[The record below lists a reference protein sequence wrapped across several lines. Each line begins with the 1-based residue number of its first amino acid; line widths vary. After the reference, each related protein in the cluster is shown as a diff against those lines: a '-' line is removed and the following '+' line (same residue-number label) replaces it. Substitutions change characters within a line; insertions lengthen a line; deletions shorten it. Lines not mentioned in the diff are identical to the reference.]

1 MSRSSVLALGLASRL
16 KLVVQASGD
25 MSGRSRGEDHMTSGE
40 NHPNILRELYE
51 RMTAEKRRRGPV
63 QRAKNDLRRQPEV
76 AREPATTSGDT
87 TVRVGPQQLCDSCL
101 GACGVAA
108 S

>member
-1 MSRSSVLALGLASRL
+1 VLPLGSASRL
-16 KLVVQASGD
+16 KLIVQASGD
-25 MSGRSRGEDHMTSGE
+25 MSGRSRGVGYLTSSE

-63 QRAKNDLRRQPEV
+63 WRAKNV
-76 AREPATTSGDT
+76 ARGSQAAIDH
-87 TVRVGPQQLCDSCL
+87 VRRCNGPGVANRGPQQLCDGCF